1 MEQLVAEQWELT
13 EIAHIEQV
21 EVQELY
27 LDIIAHQEVAKLI
40 EGQHLVAQRIEVE
53 HLLQDI
59 TAHVAVHQEHLPTE
73 VLEVELAVMVVVLDL
88 RQEVLQDQVILEAVE
103 VVTDA
108 LLRDHHE
115 ARVALEVQVVLRVLL
130 QQEGLLE
137 EVVADH
143 QVEDLVAVEDEINR
157 LKFHY
162 IFINKIVKNEK
173 IYNFHSTI
181 GMHHSYCAK

>member
-1 MEQLVAEQWELT
+1 MEQLVAEQWELI

-53 HLLQDI
+53 HLQDI
-59 TAHVAVHQEHLPTE
+59 MAHVAIHQEHLPTE
-73 VLEVELAVMVVVLDL
+73 VLEVELAVMVVDLDL
-88 RQEVLQDQVILEAVE
+88 RQEVLQDQVIQEAVE

-115 ARVALEVQVVLRVLL
+115 ARVALEVLVVLRVLL

-137 EVVADH
+137 VAAADH
-143 QVEDLVAVEDEINR
+143 QVEDLVEVEDVINR